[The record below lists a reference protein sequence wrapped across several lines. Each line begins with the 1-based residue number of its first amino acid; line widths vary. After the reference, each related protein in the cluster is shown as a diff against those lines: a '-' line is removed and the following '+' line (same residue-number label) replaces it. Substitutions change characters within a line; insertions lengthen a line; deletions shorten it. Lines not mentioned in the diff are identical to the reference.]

1 MGLSFYTIEA
11 EQIRLA
17 RETTERAGGRLS
29 YRNRA
34 GKQYV
39 TVVRPDGWDSRRVKD
54 LLREFFPAM
63 QTTSSGYLD
72 TTYRINP
79 ETQV

>member
-1 MGLSFYTIEA
+1 MGQHFYLVED

-17 RETTERAGGRLS
+17 RETTVRAGGRLS
-29 YRNRA
+29 YRNRE

-39 TVVRPDGWDSRRVKD
+39 TVVRPANWSSLKVKE
-54 LLREFFPAM
+54 LLREFFPEM

-79 ETQV
+79 EKQI